1 MWVLDAFWLIDIILK
16 FITVR
21 PNIESCETIEIVSDY
36 IQSEFIFDIV
46 ATLPTIYLRHSVN
59 SLILRMFHLLEL
71 GRAQFISQK
80 LASVIYSS
88 SPILQNSL
96 TQVINFILLVCLI
109 SHLSVCLWIY
119 FGDKNPLDDNLP
131 PWLIKN
137 TQFEGKETY

>member
-21 PNIESCETIEIVSDY
+21 PNIESFETIEIVSDY

-71 GRAQFISQK
+71 GRA
-80 LASVIYSS
+80 
-88 SPILQNSL
+88 
-96 TQVINFILLVCLI
+96 
-109 SHLSVCLWIY
+109 
-119 FGDKNPLDDNLP
+119 
-131 PWLIKN
+131 
-137 TQFEGKETY
+137 